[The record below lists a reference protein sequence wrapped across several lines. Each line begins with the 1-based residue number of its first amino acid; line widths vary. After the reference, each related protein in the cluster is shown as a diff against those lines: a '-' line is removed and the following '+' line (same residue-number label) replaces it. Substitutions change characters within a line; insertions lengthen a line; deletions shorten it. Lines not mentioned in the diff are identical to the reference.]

1 MAEVAIDGQKFSLLE
16 PPEKSSDLVKRQ
28 KASITGTLDI
38 KKFVDHI
45 NNVGKFVQLAYN
57 GVVGAGPAYADLQ
70 IKIYNIGC
78 NITKI
83 FDKSA
88 LTINSFQSTAEEV
101 SVTLQTT
108 YQFLLDGFED
118 VAIDTLQSLEG
129 TAKEMIKIANELKNK
144 IDDQEKETSQ
154 AIESTLKKKTSLMME
169 EKERIEKEKS
179 DQKMVADE
187 LKKELDEA
195 KKVKEKYE
203 QKRDDE
209 LAKTSYSTSQK
220 VAVGALTIFFPWA
233 GLVVKS
239 MQDSE
244 SKEAKEK
251 AHMYQEIAKEKA
263 EIEKENDK
271 RHKEALEMMKAY
283 TQQLEEM
290 KNCSEEEFADK
301 AVLALHH
308 ASGALKCISVIMM
321 QASQF
326 WAGIEEHCTQLAG
339 QGDRGI
345 LVRSHITAMKE
356 KDEQIKMK
364 FWQSK
369 GFVTQAVIYHARWI
383 ALRDVCAEHMPNIRD
398 AREELYTYIR
408 ENPTCK
414 EARERAAA
422 LAATLKGNLEKAIQE
437 IDDKS
442 KESDDQAM

>member
-38 KKFVDHI
+38 KKFVEHI
-45 NNVGKFVQLAYN
+45 NNVGKFVQLAHN

-154 AIESTLKKKTSLMME
+154 AIESTLEKKTRLMME
-169 EKERIEKEKS
+169 EKKRIEKEKS
-179 DQKMVADE
+179 DQKIVADE

-209 LAKTSYSTSQK
+209 LAKTSYSTK
-220 VAVGALTIFFPWA
+220 VAVGAISIFFPWA
-233 GLVVKS
+233 GQIVKD
-239 MQDSE
+239 MHDSE
-244 SKEAKEK
+244 SKETKEK
-251 AHMYQEIAKEKA
+251 VHMYQEIAKEKE
-263 EIEKENDK
+263 EIVKENDK

-321 QASQF
+321 QASLF
-326 WAGIEEHCTQLAG
+326 WEGIEKHCTQLAG
-339 QGDRGI
+339 GDKGI
-345 LVRSHITAMKE
+345 LVRSYITSMKK
-356 KDEQIKMK
+356 KDEEEKKK

-369 GFVTQAVIYHARWI
+369 GFVTQAVTYHARWI
-383 ALRDVCAEHMPNIRD
+383 ALRDVCAEHMPNIRE

-414 EARERAAA
+414 EARERAAV
-422 LAATLKGNLEKAIQE
+422 LATKLKGNLEKAIQE
-437 IDDKS
+437 IDDQS
-442 KESDDQAM
+442 KKSDDQVV